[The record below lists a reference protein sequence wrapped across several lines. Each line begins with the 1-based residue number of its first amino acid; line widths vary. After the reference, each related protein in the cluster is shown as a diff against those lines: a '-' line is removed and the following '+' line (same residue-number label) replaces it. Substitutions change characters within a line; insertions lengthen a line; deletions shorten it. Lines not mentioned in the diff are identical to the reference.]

1 MALRQILGQIRHA
14 DLDFR
19 LIQNNDRIAVGVS
32 GGKDSLL
39 LLYALEQYRR
49 LKQRYDQQDFSVVG
63 IHLGMGFPDMDF
75 SEVASFMQK
84 AGIEYHEFPTQIYDI
99 LQLYP
104 DKSGRIE
111 CSRCSTLK
119 KGAMVKAAK
128 EYGCNKTAF
137 AHHADDAIETFF
149 MNLTYGGRAATFL
162 PAMHLSNTG
171 MDFIR
176 PLVYSYE
183 TEIRSTAAALQL
195 PVVRSTCP
203 NDGFTKRQ
211 ETKNLL
217 AGIYQQ
223 YPAAHENFLRALSN
237 QNQLRLW
244 VKGRD
249 WQHDE

>member
-14 DLDFR
+14 DLDYS

-75 SEVASFMQK
+75 SGVVTFMEK
-84 AGIEYHEFPTQIYDI
+84 AGIEYHEYPTRIYDI

-104 DKSGRIE
+104 DKDGRIE

-119 KGAMVKAAK
+119 KGAMVRSAK

-137 AHHADDAIETFF
+137 AHHADDAIETLF
-149 MNLTYGGRAATFL
+149 MNLTYGGRAATFQ

-176 PLVYSYE
+176 PLVYSFE
-183 TEIRSTAAALQL
+183 AEIRSTAETLGL
-195 PVVRSTCP
+195 PIVQSTCP

-211 ETKNLL
+211 ETKELL
-217 AGIYQQ
+217 ARIYQQ
-223 YPAAHENFLRALSN
+223 YPPAHENFLRALSN
-237 QNQLRLW
+237 QEQLRLW
-244 VKGRD
+244 VKGRN
-249 WQHDE
+249 WQQEK